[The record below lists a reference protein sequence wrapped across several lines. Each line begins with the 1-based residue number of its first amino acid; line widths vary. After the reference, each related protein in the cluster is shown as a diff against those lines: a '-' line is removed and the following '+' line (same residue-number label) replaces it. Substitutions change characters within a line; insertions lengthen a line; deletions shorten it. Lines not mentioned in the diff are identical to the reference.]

1 MNIFISENE
10 SKDKIFDELTS
21 ILDIQKFKNEVSDIF
36 KKANNNYVGYY
47 LFEDKDDYYKI
58 FILPKHI
65 PKPKHYYEEIDVIK
79 KFIEYLKIYYKLKSK
94 YDKYE
99 PNSLN
104 LKSSFELSF
113 DSNTNNYS
121 AQDIEQFIFYKYQSL
136 LIDILRFFDTHKA
149 HKRIKKEY
157 ISQTIKYN
165 LNLTKNIKEPNKT
178 KIHQDKI
185 DEIIFSQIATITF
198 GVISLFNRTKLNL
211 VQEKELQN
219 DLYKLTTKIKN
230 ILQKKYQI
238 EKGFDL
244 TINKLLSSKILKCF
258 RKKKESLNLYIN
270 LLSIFGVE
278 NFYDES
284 ENKQINRTIN
294 SESLFIRPE
303 KLYEWFVYDKLK
315 EKYFSESYE
324 IYKDGFYDSTTI
336 MYILD
341 EKKVKS
347 NPDLILKHNDKLF
360 VIDVKWKNI
369 GDNIPDIYDILKLK
383 RDTEVRLSQS
393 KNIYSILIY
402 PNVTERLILEYLVEN
417 KESTF
422 NLYTRRIEISMD
434 SFLND
439 IFESVDKISILNSEA
454 KNLHSKIINFK
465 EAKINYSEFLSKY
478 NSDGNIEIE
487 EFVENLIHKE
497 LDVISN
503 SIIKQYDIDEILN
516 DSSCKQIR
524 IFLDKHRNY
533 LEEATEKFIL
543 SVASVMFYINKS
555 LKDIDKF
562 DYSLHASGL
571 WKAIEVE
578 LNASLIYLIRFRMGI
593 CREKYYIKKETCL
606 SRQCISTSSTFKVW
620 LTNEKNEKNKL
631 DNILLGNFPFLLNNI
646 LVDSNDDSAMKKIFS
661 DFYIDADINEY
672 VEKFKFFTQS
682 IVDIRNPYVHK
693 DFMTFEVFNNFI
705 NLVFNEIDDIFDFN
719 DLVRFKKNVNDYIKA
734 KF

>member
-21 ILDIQKFKNEVSDIF
+21 IFDIQKFKNEVSDIF

-47 LFEDKDDYYKI
+47 LFEDKGEYYKI

-65 PKPKHYYEEIDVIK
+65 TKPKHYNEEIDVIK

-178 KIHQDKI
+178 KIHQYKI

-244 TINKLLSSKILKCF
+244 TINKLLSSKIFKCF

-336 MYILD
+336 MYTLD

-434 SFLND
+434 SYLND

-454 KNLHSKIINFK
+454 KNLHSKILNFK
-465 EAKINYSEFLSKY
+465 ETKINYSEFLSKY

-487 EFVENLIHKE
+487 EFVEKLIHKE
-497 LDVISN
+497 LDAISN

>member
-21 ILDIQKFKNEVSDIF
+21 IFDIQKFKNEVSDIF

-47 LFEDKDDYYKI
+47 LFEDKGEYYKI

-65 PKPKHYYEEIDVIK
+65 TKPKHYNEEIDVIK

-113 DSNTNNYS
+113 HSNTNNYS

-178 KIHQDKI
+178 KIHQYKI

-244 TINKLLSSKILKCF
+244 TINKLLSSKIFKCF

-336 MYILD
+336 MYTLD

-402 PNVTERLILEYLVEN
+402 PNVTERLVLEYLVES

-434 SFLND
+434 SSLND

-454 KNLHSKIINFK
+454 KNLHSKILNFK
-465 EAKINYSEFLSKY
+465 ETKINYSEFLSKY

-487 EFVENLIHKE
+487 EFVEKLIHKE
-497 LDVISN
+497 LDAISN

-593 CREKYYIKKETCL
+593 CTEKYYIKKETCL
-606 SRQCISTSSTFKVW
+606 SRQCISTSTTFKVW

>member
-21 ILDIQKFKNEVSDIF
+21 IFDIQKFKNEVSDIF

-47 LFEDKDDYYKI
+47 LFEDKGEYYKI

-65 PKPKHYYEEIDVIK
+65 TKPKHYNEEIDVIK

-113 DSNTNNYS
+113 HSNTNNYS

-178 KIHQDKI
+178 KIHQYKI

-244 TINKLLSSKILKCF
+244 TINKLLSSKIFKYF

-336 MYILD
+336 MYTLD

-402 PNVTERLILEYLVEN
+402 PNVTERLVLEYLVES

-434 SFLND
+434 SSLND

-454 KNLHSKIINFK
+454 KNLHSKILNFK
-465 EAKINYSEFLSKY
+465 ETKINYSEFLSKY

-487 EFVENLIHKE
+487 EFVEKLIHKE
-497 LDVISN
+497 LDAISN

-593 CREKYYIKKETCL
+593 CTEKYYIKKETCL
-606 SRQCISTSSTFKVW
+606 SRQCISTSTTFKVW

>member
-434 SFLND
+434 SYLND
-439 IFESVDKISILNSEA
+439 IFESVDKISVLNSEA
-454 KNLHSKIINFK
+454 KNLHSKILNFK
-465 EAKINYSEFLSKY
+465 ETKINYSEFLSKY

-487 EFVENLIHKE
+487 EFVEKLIHKE

-606 SRQCISTSSTFKVW
+606 SRQCISTSSAFKVW

>member
-21 ILDIQKFKNEVSDIF
+21 IFDIQKFKNEVSDIF

-47 LFEDKDDYYKI
+47 LFEDKGEYYKI

-65 PKPKHYYEEIDVIK
+65 TKPKHYNEEIDVIK

-244 TINKLLSSKILKCF
+244 TINKLLSSKIFKCF

-487 EFVENLIHKE
+487 EFVEKLIHKE

>member
-21 ILDIQKFKNEVSDIF
+21 IFDIQKFKNEVSDIF

-47 LFEDKDDYYKI
+47 LFEDKGEYYKI

-65 PKPKHYYEEIDVIK
+65 TKPKHYNEEIDVIK

-244 TINKLLSSKILKCF
+244 TINKLLSSKIFKCF